1 MPQEMIKLR
10 QMLDNMGIEWED
22 VSCKDVSSYYVTID
36 LSIYRTH
43 FEYKGRHISVITGHG
58 TYGGNEG
65 LLEMWDG
72 NGEPEGWLTAKK
84 VIERIK
90 AHELTSIC
98 RRRRYQQGF
107 RTTRI
112 ES

>member
-10 QMLDNMGIEWED
+10 QMLDDMGIEWED
-22 VSCKDVSSYYVTID
+22 VSSHYKFDESLID

-43 FEYKGRHISVITGHG
+43 FEHKDRHISVIIGHG
-58 TYGGNEG
+58 TYGGDKG

-72 NGEPEGWLTAKK
+72 NGEPEGWLTAEE

-90 AHELTSIC
+90 A
-98 RRRRYQQGF
+98 
-107 RTTRI
+107 
-112 ES
+112 